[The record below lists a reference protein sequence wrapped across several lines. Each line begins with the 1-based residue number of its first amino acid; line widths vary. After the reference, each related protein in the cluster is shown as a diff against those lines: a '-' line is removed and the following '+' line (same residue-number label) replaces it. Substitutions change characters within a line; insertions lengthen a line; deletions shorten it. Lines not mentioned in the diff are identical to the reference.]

1 MHHNPWSPIELV
13 HRVSGAASSV
23 SDAVVPRPIR
33 TIVDRTLVDAAC
45 TNRGGVVA
53 VAHRLGV
60 DPPAVDAWR
69 SLGIPP
75 ELRSRLAA
83 LAMVPELPGRRAA

>member
-1 MHHNPWSPIELV
+1 MHPWSPIELV
-13 HRVSGAASSV
+13 HRMSGAASSV

-33 TIVDRTLVDAAC
+33 TVVDRALVDAAC
-45 TNRGGVVA
+45 ANRGGVVG
-53 VAHRLGV
+53 VARRLDV

-69 SLGIPP
+69 SLGVPA

-83 LAMVPELPGRRAA
+83 LAVVPGLPGRRAA

>member
-1 MHHNPWSPIELV
+1 MHGWTPMALV
-13 HRVSGAASSV
+13 HRMSGAASSV

-33 TIVDRTLVDAAC
+33 AVLDRTLVDAAC
-45 TNRGGVVA
+45 TSRGGVVA

-69 SLGIPP
+69 RFGVPP
-75 ELRSRLAA
+75 ELRARLAA
-83 LAMVPELPGRRAA
+83 LAVVPDRPGRRAA

>member
-1 MHHNPWSPIELV
+1 MHAWSPIELV
-13 HRVSGAASSV
+13 HRMSGAASSV

-33 TIVDRTLVDAAC
+33 AIVDRALVDAAC
-45 TNRGGVVA
+45 SSRGGVVP
-53 VAHRLGV
+53 VASRLGV

-69 SLGIPP
+69 SLGIPS

-83 LAMVPELPGRRAA
+83 LAMVPERTGRPAA

>member
-1 MHHNPWSPIELV
+1 MSTWSPIELV
-13 HRVSGAASSV
+13 HRMSGAASSV

-33 TIVDRTLVDAAC
+33 TLVDRALVDAAC
-45 TNRGGVVA
+45 TARGGVVP

-60 DPPAVDAWR
+60 DVPAVDAWR
-69 SLGIPP
+69 SLGVPP

-83 LAMVPELPGRRAA
+83 LTVVLDLSGRRAA